1 MAGGFKRLMAGQTN
15 IDFIGRSKLWATI
28 SGVVIGVSL
37 IALITPGLSLSLE
50 FRGGT
55 ALTVPIATSVGEVTV
70 TEVEEALAEHEL
82 EEQQI
87 QLQRGGGGVQQVQV
101 RSARIAPS
109 DLEAVRISLAELA
122 GQQEED
128 GTPAFGTV
136 NVNDVGP
143 SWGRQISTKAL
154 RGLIV
159 FLFLVTIYISFRFE
173 PKMAAGAILALFHD
187 LIATAGIYSLTG
199 LPVSPATVIALLAL
213 MGYSLY
219 DTVVVFDRVTENSA
233 AMARNESYGRM
244 VNRSINEV
252 LVRSVNTSVSSI
264 LPVAGLLFV
273 GVFLFNADTLKDLA
287 VAMFVGTAVSIYSSI
302 FVAAPV
308 LATLKELEP
317 RYKALKGRTEKVAV
331 GASEEEPAS
340 TQPTTSSGRPI
351 RPRRPRGKR

>member
-1 MAGGFKRLMAGQTN
+1 LG
-15 IDFIGRSKLWATI
+15 
-28 SGVVIGVSL
+28 
-37 IALITPGLSLSLE
+37 
-50 FRGGT
+50 
-55 ALTVPIATSVGEVTV
+55 
-70 TEVEEALAEHEL
+70 
-82 EEQQI
+82 
-87 QLQRGGGGVQQVQV
+87 
-101 RSARIAPS
+101 
-109 DLEAVRISLAELA
+109 
-122 GQQEED
+122 
-128 GTPAFGTV
+128 
-136 NVNDVGP
+136 
-143 SWGRQISTKAL
+143 
-154 RGLIV
+154 

-173 PKMAAGAILALFHD
+173 PKMAVGAILALFHD

-233 AMARNESYGRM
+233 VMARNESYGRM

-264 LPVAGLLFV
+264 LPVAGLLVV

-308 LATLKELEP
+308 LSALKELEP
-317 RYKALKGRTEKVAV
+317 RYKALKGRVEKVTV
-331 GASEEEPAS
+331 GGGEQEAEPS
-340 TQPTTSSGRPI
+340 QPTTASGRPI